1 MANKTIKMTRLWRHN
16 MRILLLVA
24 LLVPSLAKAELVQNL
39 FIDTKAMSLGN
50 AVTADPTGI
59 MDIHF
64 NPAGLTK
71 LEGRQVQVQLQ
82 GVMLRSEASFA
93 LPDGYDDTESGLLPI
108 HEDPVLNEGNA
119 NTGKGTPTKPYPG
132 I

>member
-93 LPDGYDDTESGLLPI
+93 LPKGYDDTESGLLP
-108 HEDPVLNEGNA
+108 
-119 NTGKGTPTKPYPG
+119 
-132 I
+132 